1 MIHTTECERNRSRAE
16 ARTVTQAMEPA
27 HDIGERFFKEL
38 ADFAPVMIQRSGT
51 DTENAAIH
59 CGSLDAGVELL
70 TKPFTQVELAR
81 KLRKILAR

>member
-1 MIHTTECERNRSRAE
+1 M
-16 ARTVTQAMEPA
+16 TQAMEPA